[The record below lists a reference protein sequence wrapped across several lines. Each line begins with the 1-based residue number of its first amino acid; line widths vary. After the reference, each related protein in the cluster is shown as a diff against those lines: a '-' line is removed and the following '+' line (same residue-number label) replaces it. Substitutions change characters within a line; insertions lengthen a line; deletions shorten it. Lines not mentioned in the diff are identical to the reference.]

1 MVSDIRMFKV
11 LRCATL
17 LGLTMATKRIIMKAT
32 RPAWTGDRLRKL
44 RKRLRLSQEEM
55 AQRLGYDRAG
65 TISEFE
71 NGHREIPQR
80 TALLLD
86 TLEQQSPAEAA
97 GE

>member
-1 MVSDIRMFKV
+1 
-11 LRCATL
+11 
-17 LGLTMATKRIIMKAT
+17 
-32 RPAWTGDRLRKL
+32 
-44 RKRLRLSQEEM
+44 M

-86 TLEQQSPAEAA
+86 TFEQQAPAEDASETGAA
-97 GE
+97 S

>member
-1 MVSDIRMFKV
+1 MM

-17 LGLTMATKRIIMKAT
+17 LGLKMATKRIVMKAK
-32 RPAWTGDRLRKL
+32 RPDWSGDRLRNL